1 MSGADRELI
10 ETIVNETIRQLR
22 RDGLLKDARD
32 IAYHEIT
39 ATLRQYYKDGESDPE
54 ITEAI
59 RRLGKDPYIKILPL
73 FFRYGYTIEA
83 IAETLDVEPRT
94 ISRNKKRL
102 SLRIYELLE

>member
-10 ETIVNETIRQLR
+10 EQIVNETIRQLR

-39 ATLRQYYKDGESDPE
+39 ARLTQYYRDGETDPE

-59 RRLGKDPYIKILPL
+59 GKLAGDQYSKIIPL
-73 FFRYGYTIEA
+73 YFRYGYTIEA
-83 IAETLDVEPRT
+83 IAETLGVEPRT

-102 SLRIYELLE
+102 SLKIHELLG